1 MKALIT
7 GSNGTIGNKLKRFLE
22 FCGAEVYTWD
32 RKKTSIFDYHSME
45 EYVQNLNPDIVYH
58 LAVASTLNKI
68 ENETWKV
75 NYEWPSELAWVCRI
89 NQIKFVFASSFEVF
103 SDYNSGPFDITSK
116 PDAFEGFG
124 FEKRMA
130 EERVLYQNPQAIIIR
145 LPLQISRDPKD
156 KGLLFELQNEL
167 VEKGEL
173 IASVNYFPAL
183 AFIEDTIE
191 EIYRISTNYDKG
203 LFMIDSNDGLSYYDI
218 LTSLNNIY
226 QKNWIISKSTD
237 FNYNQRMLDDKC
249 QIPKLS
255 EKLKEKENEL
265 IKKSEKKIA
274 IVGNKDVIRL
284 SHIYRNLGYK
294 INMIF
299 ENDILQAKELAE
311 ITNIENYT
319 DKWED
324 LLEVEQIIISSQEY
338 INVDFLNKIKEKI
351 VILMHFPIINTEEDY
366 DSFKTLFKE
375 NQIYLVY
382 IFSQLITARKIREII
397 NLEKIG
403 KIMNIFLDIGA
414 LESTNFKDSFFQI
427 TLAPLSFLTLYFKK
441 FFLDYSDYNV
451 NNNLVFTHLCNGEQ
465 RLNIN
470 FYKLW
475 YEGRKYNI
483 RIVGETGEIKV
494 EGKYTK
500 KDNWNYE
507 PLSVN
512 EELVGQGEYS
522 KDVET
527 LQDLALKDYIE
538 ILEKQIHKEGFY
550 EEVYTGSKAFQLF
563 SIFKNMWLHQ
573 CKPQ

>member
-32 RKKTSIFDYHSME
+32 RKKTSIFDYHSMD
-45 EYVQNLNPDIVYH
+45 EYIQNLNPDIVYH
-58 LAVASTLNKI
+58 LAIASTLNKV

-75 NYEWPSELAWVCRI
+75 NYEWPSELAWICRI
-89 NQIKFVFASSFEVF
+89 HQIKFVFTSTFEVF
-103 SDYNSGPFDITSK
+103 SDYNNGPFDTTSK

-156 KGLLFELQNEL
+156 KGLLFDLEKELI
-167 VEKGEL
+167 EKGEIL
-173 IASVNYFPAL
+173 ASIDYFPAV

-191 EIYRISTNYDKG
+191 EIYRISVSYEKG
-203 LFMIDSNDGLSYYDI
+203 LFMIDSNDGMNYFDI
-218 LTSLNNIY
+218 LNSLNKIY
-226 QKNWIISKSTD
+226 QKNWSISKSTD
-237 FNYNQRMLDDKC
+237 FNYNQTMLDDRC

-255 EKLKEKENEL
+255 EKLQEKEAEL

-294 INMIF
+294 INLIF
-299 ENDILQAKELAE
+299 DNDILQAKELAE
-311 ITNIENYT
+311 IANIENYT
-319 DKWED
+319 NNLED
-324 LLEVEQIIISSQEY
+324 LLEVEQIIVSSQEY
-338 INVDFLNKIKEKI
+338 INLEFLTKIKEKTL
-351 VILMHFPIINTEEDY
+351 ILMHFPIIHNETTY
-366 DSFKTLFKE
+366 NGFKNLFKE

-397 NLEKIG
+397 NLERIG

-414 LESTNFKDSFFQI
+414 LDDIDFKDSFFQI
-427 TLAPLSFLTLYFKK
+427 TLPPLSFLTLYFKR
-441 FFLDYSDYNV
+441 FYLDYSDYNPDS
-451 NNNLVFTHLCNGEQ
+451 NFVFTHLCNGDQ

-494 EGKYTK
+494 EGRYTK

-512 EELVGQGEYS
+512 EEIVGQGEYS
-522 KDVET
+522 KEVET
-527 LQDLALKDYIE
+527 LQDLALRDYIE
-538 ILEKQIHKEGFY
+538 ILEKEIHKEACY
-550 EEVYTGSKAFQLF
+550 EEVYTGIKAFNLF

-573 CKPQ
+573 CKP